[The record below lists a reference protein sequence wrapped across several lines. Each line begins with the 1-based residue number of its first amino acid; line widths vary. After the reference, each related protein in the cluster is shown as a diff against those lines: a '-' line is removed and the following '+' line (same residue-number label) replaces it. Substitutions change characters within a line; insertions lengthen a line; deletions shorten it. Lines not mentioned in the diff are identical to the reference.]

1 MNQRMLRRV
10 LPQAVATVV
19 GVICA
24 VSGFGWV
31 TLLICVFLL
40 STALFRGSNGVL
52 LWPVGLMIC
61 MLIIY
66 GSYVFAWLVG
76 RTHITATWS
85 IGALLVLQLIAST
98 SAFIRAKRTVINDS
112 EMLGNIVITTTQVFL
127 FSVVPLA
134 ICFFATRQL
143 LFDQINLV
151 AGHVPGGDH
160 GSHVGLVF
168 GITEWGSGAVHSPL
182 SLQGYPSGIHN
193 LVAHIVLSSSRFTSG
208 HYFRAFLFSSWFDR
222 IQFAAYVQLSA
233 VVAVRYW
240 RKISWGSVIAGNL
253 VIIVLLSIDEA
264 VNYLLW
270 AGNTTSLGAIW
281 IALVLVAVHQ
291 QSVVK
296 FVAWSIIVGAAM
308 MVIYQILVI
317 PFVVISLVAISPK
330 KFRMWLLVLLPVA
343 IVAVLYG
350 PKSGG
355 GSVFATLL
363 LPGKVLRPNFE
374 LMTIV
379 SILLL
384 VSSWFL
390 LRSKEDS
397 QVFSKD
403 AWYLIPSA
411 VSTVLISALLYRL
424 NNSSLPYYSLKI
436 LWHWM
441 LIAIPILASYFIY
454 SLMQGMRQSS
464 RSRQIILVASLTV
477 VVLVVSMSGGRD
489 PMHGLHH
496 DNGKWFA
503 DGLNQIDTNDSRHR
517 IIAFSAL
524 QGHYGANRALEAI
537 TLTPLPRALNMF
549 GGIEEICRFVR
560 VRGIDEIIVS
570 PIDKNLLIRAGCPE
584 IGITYIEGQLK

>member
-1 MNQRMLRRV
+1 MNQRMSRRF

-24 VSGFGWV
+24 LSGFGWV

-61 MLIIY
+61 MLVIY

-76 RTHITATWS
+76 RTHITQTWS
-85 IGALLVLQLIAST
+85 IGAFLMLQLIASA
-98 SAFIRAKRTVINDS
+98 SAFIRSNWTVVDDF
-112 EMLGNIVITTTQVFL
+112 EKLGNIVKTTIKVFL
-127 FSVVPLA
+127 FSIVPLA

-160 GSHVGLVF
+160 GSHVAYVF
-168 GITEWGSGAVHSPL
+168 GVTEWGYGYVRSPL
-182 SLQGYPSGIHN
+182 ILRGYPLGIHN

-222 IQFAAYVQLSA
+222 IQLAAFIQLSA
-233 VVAVRYW
+233 FVAVRYW
-240 RKISWGSVIAGNL
+240 KKVSWGSIVAGNL
-253 VIIVLLSIDEA
+253 VVITLLSIDG
-264 VNYLLW
+264 VVGYLLW
-270 AGNTTSLGAIW
+270 EGNTTSLGAVW
-281 IALVLVAVHQ
+281 IALTLLVIRWRKISTFALWGI
-291 QSVVK
+291 
-296 FVAWSIIVGAAM
+296 ALGAAM
-308 MVIYQILVI
+308 MIVYQILVI
-317 PFVVISLVAISPK
+317 PYIVISLIAMSPK
-330 KFRMWLLVLLPVA
+330 KLRVLLSVFLPVA
-343 IVAVLYG
+343 VVAVLYS

-355 GSVFATLL
+355 GSVFAALIV
-363 LPGKVLRPNFE
+363 PGLVLRPNFS
-374 LMTIV
+374 LIAIV

-384 VSSWFL
+384 VASWL
-390 LRSKEDS
+390 ISRSKEHV
-397 QVFSKD
+397 QVFDLD

-424 NNSSLPYYSLKI
+424 NSSSLPYYSLKI
-436 LWHWM
+436 LWHWL

-454 SLMQGMRQSS
+454 LLVQGLRQSS

-496 DNGKWFA
+496 ENGKWFA

-537 TLTPLPRALNMF
+537 TLTPLPNVLNVL
-549 GGIEEICRFVR
+549 GGIEEICDFVR
-560 VRGIDEIIVS
+560 EKKVNEIIVS
-570 PIDKNLLIRAGCPE
+570 PIDKDLLIRAGCPD